1 MNTSLSVLA
10 LSAILVAGVA
20 MTPSY
25 AQESLT
31 VMTDKDSYS
40 DGDMVVVTGQVGQ
53 IIRGYPVA
61 MEVLAP
67 NGNRV
72 GVDQIQVAGDG
83 SYSTSIAAGGGLWK
97 SAGEY
102 TVRVTYGEG
111 GGMTTATTTF
121 MFGGSDGSGGSDSSM
136 IEPPPAPPGGTG
148 APAPGSLLPPGSPTY
163 AIEDSEFSVGYAIT
177 GGSLVSISPDEASS
191 SIVIDIDAVDDGN
204 LVIDFPRDVLDA
216 RLGDDKCSGG
226 DDDFIVLVDLEER
239 SFEESSTDSL
249 RSLSIDFEAGASQ
262 IEVIGTC
269 VIPEFGTVAVM
280 ILAVAVV
287 AIVAIT
293 ARSRLSILPG
303 RY

>member
-25 AQESLT
+25 AQESLG

-40 DGDMVVVTGQVGQ
+40 DGEMIMVTGQVGQ
-53 IIRGYPVA
+53 IIRGYPIA
-61 MEVLAP
+61 MQVLAP
-67 NGNRV
+67 NGNQV

-83 SYSTSIAAGGGLWK
+83 TFSTEIAAGGGLWK
-97 SAGEY
+97 APGEY
-102 TVRVTYGEG
+102 TVKVSYGEG

-121 MFGGSDGSGGSDSSM
+121 MFGGSDGSSGSSM
-136 IEPPPAPPGGTG
+136 IEPPPPPPNGM
-148 APAPGSLLPPGSPTY
+148 ADPARGSMLPPGSPTY

-177 GGSLVSISPDEASS
+177 GGSLVSISPDEASN
-191 SIVIDIDAVDDGN
+191 SIVIDINAVDDGN
-204 LVIDFPRDVLDA
+204 LVIDFPREVLDA

-239 SFEESSTDSL
+239 SFGESATDSL

-287 AIVAIT
+287 AIVAMT

>member
-25 AQESLT
+25 AQESLG

-40 DGDMVVVTGQVGQ
+40 DGETVMVTGQVGQ
-53 IIRGYPVA
+53 IIRGYPIA

-83 SYSTSIAAGGGLWK
+83 TFSTEIAAGGGLWK

-102 TVRVTYGEG
+102 TVKVSYGEG

-121 MFGGSDGSGGSDSSM
+121 MFGGSDGSGSSM
-136 IEPPPAPPGGTG
+136 IEPPPPQPPGGMVD
-148 APAPGSLLPPGSPTY
+148 PAPGSMLPPGSPTY

-177 GGSLVSISPDEASS
+177 GGSLVGIVPDEASN
-191 SIVIDIDAVDDGN
+191 SIVIDINAVDDGN
-204 LVIDFPRDVLDA
+204 LVIDFPREVLDA
-216 RLGDDKCSGG
+216 RLGEDMCSGG

-239 SFEESSTDSL
+239 SFEESATDSL

-287 AIVAIT
+287 AIVAMT